1 MTKRVRH
8 PNGDDFEFP
17 DTFSDSDIAR
27 AFADFDAERNRRQA
41 EISQYQQLRD
51 EMLRIQKTYSEEI
64 AAVRH
69 EAALARHEAEKARAD
84 ADEADRLRHEAEE
97 RGFPQRD
104 LTEETARLFAGREPG
119 EPASWL
125 ERTNEM
131 LRQKLKRSES

>member
-1 MTKRVRH
+1 MTKRVEH
-8 PNGDDFEFP
+8 DGDIFEFEDWQGP
-17 DTFSDSDIAR
+17 EQIRAALEDYDAR
-27 AFADFDAERNRRQA
+27 RTRQA
-41 EISQYQQLRD
+41 QELSQLQALKD
-51 EMLRIQKTYSEEI
+51 EVLRIQKTYSEEI